1 MSKKLLVLF
10 ALLACLTIL
19 WAGVASAQEGDGAAI
34 AELRD
39 GEGNPVGTAEFV
51 EGPDGVAITVNVEQG
66 VEPGEHGIHIH
77 ESADLSDPSFESAG
91 SHFNPTDAQH
101 GFDNPEGPHA
111 GDLENITVAEDGT
124 ALYQTVNDRITLG
137 EGQNSL
143 FDGDGSA
150 LLIHA
155 MADDY
160 RTDDDP
166 EAGPGMSG
174 DRIAAGEIVAAE
186 SGDLASTGGPMR
198 LDVLL
203 LVAGVVFLLIVA
215 GIVAL
220 IVRLRRRRA

>member
-19 WAGVASAQEGDGAAI
+19 ATGVASAQEGSGAAI

-51 EGPDGVAITVNVEQG
+51 EGPDGVAITVNVQQG
-66 VEPGEHGIHIH
+66 VEPGEHGIHVH

-111 GDLENITVAEDGT
+111 GDLENITVAEEGT

-137 EGQNSL
+137 EGENSL

-166 EAGPGMSG
+166 ETGPGMSG
-174 DRIAAGEIVAAE
+174 ERIAAGEIVAAE
-186 SGDLASTGGPMR
+186 SGDLAPTGGPMR

>member
-10 ALLACLTIL
+10 ALLACLTVL
-19 WAGVASAQEGDGAAI
+19 AAGVASAQEGSGAAI

-39 GEGNPVGTAEFV
+39 GEGNLVGTAEFV
-51 EGPDGVAITVNVEQG
+51 EGPDGVAITVNVQQG

-77 ESADLSDPSFESAG
+77 ESGDLSDPSFESAG

-124 ALYQTVNDRITLG
+124 ASYQTVNDRVTLAAG
-137 EGQNSL
+137 ESSL

-166 EAGPGMSG
+166 ETGPGMSG
-174 DRIAAGEIVAAE
+174 ARIVGGEIVAAD
-186 SGDLASTGGPMR
+186 SGDLSATGGPNP
-198 LDVLL
+198 LLLLAVAAGVLFL
-203 LVAGVVFLLIVA
+203 LVAGVV
-215 GIVAL
+215 AL
-220 IVRLRRRRA
+220 IMRLLHRRA